1 MKHPKE
7 VKILK
12 EIYLPQIDVL
22 DYLYDAEVEHLV
34 RQASALLSHN
44 YEIVMPSSK
53 PMRKYPGVGDAR
65 ILLTA
70 YENDY
75 EIVTVNVNDFM
86 LYPFLYP
93 QTAKFLYDL
102 MQEQYVEIDPQLY
115 ERIQKDARFN
125 QSPCFPHT

>member
-12 EIYLPQIDVL
+12 EIYLPQINVL

-53 PMRKYPGVGDAR
+53 PMRKYPDVGDAR

-70 YENDY
+70 Y
-75 EIVTVNVNDFM
+75 
-86 LYPFLYP
+86 
-93 QTAKFLYDL
+93 
-102 MQEQYVEIDPQLY
+102 
-115 ERIQKDARFN
+115 
-125 QSPCFPHT
+125 

>member
-12 EIYLPQIDVL
+12 EIYLPQINVL
-22 DYLYDAEVEHLV
+22 DYLYDTEVEHLV

-44 YEIVMPSSK
+44 YEIV
-53 PMRKYPGVGDAR
+53 
-65 ILLTA
+65 TA
-70 YENDY
+70 
-75 EIVTVNVNDFM
+75 NVNDFM

-115 ERIQKDARFN
+115 ERIQKDARFIDFK
-125 QSPCFPHT
+125 SKI